1 MLGTG
6 LFYAKRPPPVQRH
19 KEQILAQFM
28 RTPIKSRMK
37 KVRGGYTGRVQLF
50 TFGHGTLTQGEIVA
64 RIRRAGLQRVVD
76 VRTVPKSRKHPWVW
90 GDQMAIWVPAEAQAE
105 YISERDLGGFR
116 TPQPTSHHTALRN
129 PSFRGYADYM
139 ETERFLSALTR
150 VIDSLASRTTAI
162 MCSETLWWRCH
173 RRLIADAAVL
183 LHGIDVEH
191 LSHHTRAQ
199 PHALTEGVRR
209 ANGTLRYD
217 GGQAA

>member
-1 MLGTG
+1 
-6 LFYAKRPPPVQRH
+6 
-19 KEQILAQFM
+19 M

-37 KVRGGYTGRVQLF
+37 EVRSGYTGRVQLF

-64 RIRRAGLQRVVD
+64 LIRRTGLQRVVD
-76 VRTVPKSRKHPWVW
+76 VRSVPKSRKHPWVW
-90 GDQMAIWVPAEAQAE
+90 GDQMAVWVPAEAQAD
-105 YISERDLGGFR
+105 YIWERDLGGFR

-139 ETERFLSALTR
+139 ETERFLSALAR
-150 VIDSLASRTTAI
+150 LIDSLGSRTTAI

-191 LSHHTRAQ
+191 LSPNARTQ